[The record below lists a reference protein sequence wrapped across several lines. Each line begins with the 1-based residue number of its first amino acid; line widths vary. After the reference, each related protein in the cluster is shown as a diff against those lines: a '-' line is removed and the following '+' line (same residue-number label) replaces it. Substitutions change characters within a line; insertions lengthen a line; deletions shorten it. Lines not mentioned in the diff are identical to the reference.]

1 MKITVLGCYEARVY
15 EPSERAAIIRIGDT
29 IEEVST
35 ELSGNF
41 EKEYRFGFHD
51 LTRISANTPS
61 NWKIFSMSDGK
72 LMLEAFEE
80 IALFK
85 VDEVVVHCHAGIS
98 RSPAIAIAL
107 GIYLGESGIIQEVF
121 KKPII
126 PNERVLDVMFATMK
140 KSGFERRSYRNEIQ
154 ECIQKDK
161 EKMSNQKIVF

>member
-1 MKITVLGCYEARVY
+1 MKITVLGCSEARGY
-15 EPSERAAIIRIGDT
+15 EPSQRAAIIRIGDT

-35 ELSGNF
+35 ELAGDF

-61 NWKIFSMSDGK
+61 NWKIFSMPDGK
-72 LMLEAFEE
+72 QMLNTFEE
-80 IALFK
+80 ITSLK

-107 GIYLGESGIIQEVF
+107 GIYLGQSGIIQEVF

-126 PNERVLDVMFATMK
+126 PNERVLNVMLATMK
-140 KSGFERRSYRNEIQ
+140 LSGLERRSYRNIIQ
-154 ECIQKDK
+154 AYIQKDEEEIK
-161 EKMSNQKIVF
+161 NQKIIF